1 MFDPTH
7 RMPPPR
13 MALVRIALLAP
24 VIAALAACGGM
35 SGKYE
40 AADGGGDSIEFQGD
54 RVYVTITPAPT
65 IPGEYEIEGDKVII
79 TVGGQ
84 SMALSRRGDTLEG
97 GPFGM
102 TFVKA
107 VTSD

>member
-1 MFDPTH
+1 M
-7 RMPPPR
+7 
-13 MALVRIALLAP
+13 VLLATA
-24 VIAALAACGGM
+24 IGWLAGCGGM
-35 SGKYE
+35 SGKYQ
-40 AADGGGDSIEFQGD
+40 ATDGGGDSIEFQGD

-65 IPGEYEIEGDKVII
+65 IPGEYEVEGDKVII

-102 TFVKA
+102 TFVKQ
-107 VTSD
+107 